1 LAFAVCDFWNTGA
14 PARATD
20 TVRQAGRRSGWALV
34 EWDVSSTT
42 RDIDMTTTDWFLLIG
57 LLMLARGLAATT
69 IARLPVTS
77 AIVYLVVGVVLGPMV
92 LALFHFDPVHN
103 AKVLETLT
111 EIAVLIS
118 LFSAGVK
125 MPVPFIMKRWS
136 PSIRLAWLS
145 MSITVGLVAA
155 FAYYV
160 LQLPLGAGVLL
171 GAILAPTDP
180 VLATDV
186 QVRHAGDHDTLRF
199 TLTSEA
205 GMNDGSGF
213 PFVMLGLALLGVGDA
228 GIGAWGWKWLLTDVV
243 WATGAAVL
251 IGLAGGAALGR
262 LGWVLRNQHPKHEV
276 LDDLVGLG
284 LIAVVYA
291 LCELA
296 HAWGFLA
303 VFFAGLALRHTE
315 LVLAGAH
322 KNRHGLLVPDD
333 PKADPANDEVPD
345 PETTP
350 LAVSAESL
358 VFKEHL
364 ERLSELTLV
373 LLLGGMLTLH
383 SWNWRT
389 WGTAL
394 FLFVVARP
402 LSVLLGLAGTGLA
415 TRVKLFIG
423 WFGVRG
429 IGSLYYL
436 MYAMNHG
443 LPGALARDLID
454 ITVVVVAL
462 SIIVHG
468 VSVKPLMDKFTKGR
482 RGSRGGS

>member
-1 LAFAVCDFWNTGA
+1 
-14 PARATD
+14 
-20 TVRQAGRRSGWALV
+20 
-34 EWDVSSTT
+34 
-42 RDIDMTTTDWFLLIG
+42 MTTTGWFLLIG
-57 LLMLARGLAATT
+57 LLMLAHGLAATT

-77 AIVYLVVGVVLGPMV
+77 AIVYLLVGVVLGPMV
-92 LALFHFDPVHN
+92 LNMFRFDPVNN
-103 AKVLETLT
+103 AKMLETLA

-118 LFSAGVK
+118 LFSVGVK
-125 MPVPFIMKRWS
+125 MPVPFTFKRWS
-136 PSIRLAWLS
+136 LSLRLAWLS
-145 MSITVGLVAA
+145 MSITVGIVAA
-155 FAYYV
+155 FSYYV
-160 LQLPLGAGVLL
+160 LKLPLGTGVLL

-186 QVRHAGDHDTLRF
+186 QVRHAGDYDTLRF

-213 PFVMLGLALLGVGDA
+213 PFVMLGLALLGAGD
-228 GIGAWGWKWLLTDVV
+228 GDISAWGWKWALIDVV
-243 WATGAAVL
+243 WATAAAVV
-251 IGLAGGAALGR
+251 IGVAGGAALGR
-262 LGWVLRNQHPKHEV
+262 FSWVLRNKDPKHEV

-284 LIAVVYA
+284 LIAVTHS
-291 LCELA
+291 LCGLA

-303 VFFAGLALRHTE
+303 VFFAGMALRHTE
-315 LVLAGAH
+315 LLLAGAH
-322 KNRHGLLVPDD
+322 KNRLGLLVPDD

-345 PETTP
+345 PATTP
-350 LAVSAESL
+350 LAVSAKAL
-358 VFKEHL
+358 IFKEHL

-373 LLLGGMLTLH
+373 LLLGGMLTLS

-394 FLFVVARP
+394 FVFVVARP
-402 LSVLLGLAGTGLA
+402 LSVMLGLAGTGLPM
-415 TRVKLFIG
+415 RMKLIIG

-436 MYAMNHG
+436 MYAINHG
-443 LPGALARDLID
+443 LPASLARDLSQ

-468 VSVKPLMDKFTKGR
+468 VSVKPLMNKFGKKSAPVQVKTGTIE
-482 RGSRGGS
+482 